1 MLGRGIGLALRV
13 ASAEG
18 LRSLGERALDRFAD
32 RAWWR
37 RCRPVRVADWA
48 RDPSPVDRL
57 YVLPFPLARSRGGV
71 AHHLFRRIA
80 DESSAGAVALLTRES
95 GDFVLAGFPGPGRPA
110 RRTAWDAAGGGA
122 AGEVAAWR
130 GALDLAE
137 RLCPPARLR
146 IESVVGLPLQAIEP
160 ARGPALEL
168 AVHDYALFCPRVHP
182 VEVPAG
188 RFCGLPRD
196 PERCARCLASERA
209 VSAAGVEAQRERAA
223 RLLAAV
229 ERVEFPSEET
239 RRDHL
244 ALFPGLD
251 AGRTEVRPPERFASA
266 AAPPR
271 RAPASPLRR
280 IALVGAAHRHK
291 GAALFA
297 EVVEQVRARRSDW
310 PGSWHV
316 LGGGDPEL
324 LAALRAL
331 RGVRVHGYY
340 RAGSLPARLREHRID
355 LALLLSPWPET
366 YCLAVDE
373 CAEAGVPMLAFDLG
387 AGAARIARADLGEL
401 VPLESGPAGVAERIA
416 ARL

>member
-18 LRSLGERALDRFAD
+18 LRSLGERALDRLAD

-48 RDPSPVDRL
+48 RDPSPVERL
-57 YVLPFPLARSRGGV
+57 YVLPFPPARSRGGV
-71 AHHLFRRIA
+71 AHHLLRRIEG
-80 DESSAGAVALLTRES
+80 ESSRGAVALLARE
-95 GDFVLAGFPGPGRPA
+95 GKRFVLAAFPGPGRPA
-110 RRTAWDAAGGGA
+110 RRTAWDAGGGGA
-122 AGEVAAWR
+122 EGEVADWR
-130 GALDLAE
+130 SALDLAG

-146 IESVVGLPLQAIEP
+146 IESVVGLPLEALEP
-160 ARGPALEL
+160 ARRSAFEL

-188 RFCGLPRD
+188 RFCGLPRE
-196 PERCARCLASERA
+196 PERCVRCLASERA
-209 VSAAGVEAQRERAA
+209 ATAAGIAAERERAA
-223 RLLAAV
+223 RVLAVA
-229 ERVEFPSEET
+229 ERVEFPSEEA

-244 ALFPGLD
+244 ALFPALD
-251 AGRTEVRPPERFASA
+251 AGRTEVRPPERFRSA
-266 AAPPR
+266 AALPR
-271 RAPASPLRR
+271 RAPASPPRR

-297 EVVEQVRARRSDW
+297 EVVARVRARRPGW
-310 PGSWHV
+310 PGTWHV
-316 LGGGDPEL
+316 LGGGDPGL

-331 RGVRVHGYY
+331 GGVRIHGYY
-340 RAGSLPARLREHRID
+340 RAGTLPARLHEHRID